1 MQRDTEVHARTQT
14 SSFIR
19 DVIQFTLIALLIV
32 VPVRWFIAQ
41 PFIVHGKS
49 MDPTFVS
56 GDYLIIDQL
65 SYRFENPTRGE
76 VIILRYPKDES
87 VYFIKRIIG
96 LPGETVELQGAR
108 VIVRKPGA
116 EPIVLEQPY
125 LNGATFRPEYA
136 TYSLGDGEYFVMGD
150 NRDQSSDSRVW
161 GPLPERD
168 IIGRVLVRLFPPTA
182 IGMFPGHTTTP

>member
-1 MQRDTEVHARTQT
+1 MDRDTEVVTRTQT

-49 MDPTFVS
+49 MDPTFTS
-56 GDYLIIDQL
+56 GQYLIIDQI
-65 SYRFENPTRGE
+65 SYRFEDPARGD
-76 VIILRYPKDES
+76 VIIMRFPENES
-87 VYFIKRIIG
+87 VFFIKRIIG
-96 LPGETVELQGAR
+96 LPGETVELQGSR
-108 VIVRKPGA
+108 VIIRAPNT
-116 EPIVLEQPY
+116 EPIVLAQPY
-125 LNGATFRPEYA
+125 LAGATFRPEYA
-136 TYSLGDGEYFVMGD
+136 TYTLGDGEYFVMGD

-168 IIGRVLVRLFPPTA
+168 IVGRVFVRLFPPAT
-182 IGMFPGHTTTP
+182 ISLFPGFTSTP